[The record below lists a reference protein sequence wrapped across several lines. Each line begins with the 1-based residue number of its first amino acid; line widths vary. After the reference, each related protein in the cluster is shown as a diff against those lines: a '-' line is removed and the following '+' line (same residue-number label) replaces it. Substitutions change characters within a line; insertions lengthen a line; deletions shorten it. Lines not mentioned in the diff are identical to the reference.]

1 MTEERLLQ
9 ATGNHAENPTMSV
22 SSQYVFDHCQK
33 RVELIGPVAEVEEE
47 IMQAQREFWA
57 SRSN

>member
-1 MTEERLLQ
+1 
-9 ATGNHAENPTMSV
+9 MSV

-47 IMQAQREFWA
+47 IMQVQRAFWA